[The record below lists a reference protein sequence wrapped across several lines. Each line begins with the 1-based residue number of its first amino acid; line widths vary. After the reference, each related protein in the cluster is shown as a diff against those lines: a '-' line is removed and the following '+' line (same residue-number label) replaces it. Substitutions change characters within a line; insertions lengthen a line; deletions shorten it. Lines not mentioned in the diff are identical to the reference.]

1 MNPHRITCRRTHQEH
16 YRIAP
21 VKRAL
26 VLLCSACTLPVIA
39 ATHLPEDLTELGLE
53 DVLNIDVTLAS
64 KRSHPIVHTA
74 SAIFAIAQKDI
85 RRSGANRI
93 PEVLRMATK
102 LHMAKHS
109 FFAKHYADIKPEFIQ
124 SAVSHV

>member
-64 KRSHPIVHTA
+64 KRSHLSTQ
-74 SAIFAIAQKDI
+74 F
-85 RRSGANRI
+85 RN
-93 PEVLRMATK
+93 VLFLPT
-102 LHMAKHS
+102 
-109 FFAKHYADIKPEFIQ
+109 
-124 SAVSHV
+124 